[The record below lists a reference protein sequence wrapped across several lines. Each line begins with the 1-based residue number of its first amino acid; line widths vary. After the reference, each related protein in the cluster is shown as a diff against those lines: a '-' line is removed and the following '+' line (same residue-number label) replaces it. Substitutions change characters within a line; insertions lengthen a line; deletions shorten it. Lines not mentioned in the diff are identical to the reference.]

1 MKIKLVTIAD
11 VQNFVAAN
19 IRSNV
24 DITLR
29 SGKYV
34 VDGKSIL
41 GIFSLDLMQPIDIDV
56 VAAKDAD
63 VNEYLKTISSFIVGD
78 KYE

>member
-56 VAAKDAD
+56 VAANDAD
-63 VNEYLKTISSFIVGD
+63 VNEYLKTIYSFIVGD

>member
-29 SGKYV
+29 SGKYA

-41 GIFSLDLMQPIDIDV
+41 GIFSLDLMQPIDIDIT
-56 VAAKDAD
+56 AASDSD
-63 VNEYLKTISSFIVGD
+63 MNEYLETISGFIVGD

>member
-34 VDGKSIL
+34 VNGKSIL
-41 GIFSLDLMQPIDIDV
+41 GIFSLDLMRPIDIDV
-56 VAAKDAD
+56 VAANDDD
-63 VNEYLKTISSFIVGD
+63 VNKYFETISSFIVGD

>member
-56 VAAKDAD
+56 VAANDDD
-63 VNEYLKTISSFIVGD
+63 VNKYFETITSFIVGD